1 MLFLFFLRSLL
12 FSNYSSVFYGVLPSY
27 GGAAIVGDVACGDR
41 TLVPDGGEK
50 NQSLLLFFPSMQR
63 HQFLI
68 FLHDCC
74 SVAHRGKKMAR
85 GWQWCF
91 FKRQRERLEREWGY
105 SSSLLSLLLSPIFF
119 FVPCLL
125 LSGFKNNLPVLIF
138 FYSSPFS
145 VPFFYFV
152 SLSKLLSTSQKS
164 PLFPFCFTLSLCL
177 SSKSCPPLY
186 FWFSPCIY
194 RKQGEGPPYSIQA

>member
-1 MLFLFFLRSLL
+1 MVVLADGSGGGVAVAVANWGAEGGQSIVLLLLLCLSMLFLFFLRSLL

-85 GWQWCF
+85 G
-91 FKRQRERLEREWGY
+91 
-105 SSSLLSLLLSPIFF
+105 
-119 FVPCLL
+119 
-125 LSGFKNNLPVLIF
+125 
-138 FYSSPFS
+138 
-145 VPFFYFV
+145 
-152 SLSKLLSTSQKS
+152 
-164 PLFPFCFTLSLCL
+164 
-177 SSKSCPPLY
+177 
-186 FWFSPCIY
+186 
-194 RKQGEGPPYSIQA
+194 